1 MQRALEDVAAKIAP
15 IHARLPEVH
24 QRMLDG
30 CGGYPPTGTG
40 SGISGSTGASPVE
53 HQAFTP
59 DPARDDLAQL
69 SRLIDDL
76 HRTALALG
84 AVYGRWTPQMHPCQ
98 AGCTECGSRPAWR
111 SDGGGHLRTP
121 QCLCRPCREFVQ
133 VVGRLP
139 TKPEVKAGRR
149 VLV

>member
-1 MQRALEDVAAKIAP
+1 MQRALEDVAAKVAP
-15 IHARLPEVH
+15 ILARLPEVH

-30 CGGYPPTGTG
+30 CGGYPQ
-40 SGISGSTGASPVE
+40 SGAGGGVSGGGGVSHVE
-53 HQAFTP
+53 QQAFAP

-69 SRLIDDL
+69 ARLVDEL

-84 AVYGRWTPQMHPCQ
+84 VVYHRWTPQGHACA
-98 AGCTECGSRPAWR
+98 AGCTECGGRPAWR
-111 SDGGGHLRTP
+111 SDGGGNLRTA

-133 VVGRLP
+133 QVGRLP
-139 TKPEVKAGRR
+139 TKDELKAGRR